1 MNRALMVRYLDS
13 ERAVTLVQCPTSRSV
28 YKEERYHNKGGEGE
42 RDVAHFFCFLKQ
54 NFHVTRLMTYLS

>member
-1 MNRALMVRYLDS
+1 MIQIKELQISKQEIQQLFVMRL
-13 ERAVTLVQCPTSRSV
+13 SRSV